1 MDQAQATEIRTL
13 LLDAADAIDRA
24 NALVATLDL
33 EDRAALSA
41 SLDEISS
48 ALHFEVLQK
57 LYLRYPGLAEEG
69 QNGLFIPGLGRHGR
83 E

>member
-1 MDQAQATEIRTL
+1 MDQVQATQLRTL
-13 LLDAADAIDRA
+13 LLDAADAINRA

-33 EDRAALSA
+33 EDREALSA

-69 QNGLFIPGLGRHGR
+69 QNGFVIPGPGRHGKG
-83 E
+83 

>member
-1 MDQAQATEIRTL
+1 MDRKQVTEIRTL

-33 EDRAALSA
+33 EDREAISA

-48 ALHFEVLQK
+48 AVHFEVLQK
-57 LYLRYPGLAEEG
+57 LYLRYPGLSEQDQSGFA
-69 QNGLFIPGLGRHGR
+69 IPGHG
-83 E
+83 

>member
-1 MDQAQATEIRTL
+1 MDQVKTTQLRTL

-33 EDRAALSA
+33 EDRASFSA

-57 LYLRYPGLAEEG
+57 LYLRYPGLAEDG
-69 QNGLFIPGLGRHGR
+69 QNGFFVPGPGRHVK

>member
-1 MDQAQATEIRTL
+1 MDQVQATQLRTL
-13 LLDAADAIDRA
+13 LLDAADAINRA

-33 EDRAALSA
+33 EDREALSA

-57 LYLRYPGLAEEG
+57 LYLRYPGLAEEA
-69 QNGLFIPGLGRHGR
+69 QNGFFIPGPGRHDR
-83 E
+83 K